1 MSILYTNRL
10 AFWHT
15 WCWCWCWQP
24 HTSCFVHTNQ
34 PCSDDISPLLFI
46 LQLSQGADKWV
57 SEFSSQH
64 NQGALNE
71 NWVDEFSKL
80 NVTDEWAEEFSGG
93 GFGESSAD
101 PWVDE

>member
-1 MSILYTNRL
+1 MNILYTNRL

-15 WCWCWCWQP
+15 WCWWLAASHFLLCS
-24 HTSCFVHTNQ
+24 HNQ
-34 PCSDDISPLLFI
+34 PCSDDISPLFFI

-71 NWVDEFSKL
+71 SWVDEFSKL